1 MTAATNSLQRICR
14 ADSKLI
20 GGRRI
25 LKTRAAYGGKMEE
38 YETATQPRSL
48 AELWQLCEAVAP
60 LKNSYIHGVHHWRR
74 VEEFGLMLARE
85 TGASELVVRLFA
97 ALHDC
102 QRCSDHNDPGHGHRA
117 AAFARDL
124 FSQPAV
130 AQAMGIEPEA
140 AEKLFYAL
148 QHHNDGM
155 TSDDATVG
163 TCWDADRLDLPRV
176 GVKPAARLMS
186 TQAGKRRCADD
197 FCYRLDS

>member
-1 MTAATNSLQRICR
+1 
-14 ADSKLI
+14 
-20 GGRRI
+20 
-25 LKTRAAYGGKMEE
+25 
-38 YETATQPRSL
+38 
-48 AELWQLCEAVAP
+48 
-60 LKNSYIHGVHHWRR
+60 
-74 VEEFGLMLARE
+74 MLARE

-102 QRCSDHNDPGHGHRA
+102 QRHSDHNDPGHGHRA

-130 AQAMGIEPEA
+130 AEAIPIEPAA

-148 QHHNDGM
+148 QHHNDGI

-176 GVKPAARLMS
+176 GVNPTARLMS
-186 TQAGKRRCADD
+186 TQAGKRRCAHGPRH
-197 FCYRLDS
+197 RLDS